1 MRIIQLSLA
10 LVALV
15 LASCGTQKKST
26 QDLTKNTDQY
36 IIQDSLSYAFG
47 VVQAMEMKKQNMGSL
62 NQADYSRAFKT
73 TLKEESQS
81 FPADL
86 AYQIVEQSIQQKAKQ
101 SNQMN
106 KEKGIEFLATN
117 AQREE
122 VKVTDSGLQYE
133 IIKEGDGPIPTA
145 SQKVTTHYT
154 GSLIDG
160 TIFDSSV
167 QRGEPI
173 TFPVGGVILG
183 WQEALQ
189 LMPKGSKWKLYIPQE
204 LAYGERGA
212 GAVIPPFSTLIF
224 EIELLDIQ

>member
-1 MRIIQLSLA
+1 MRLIQVT
-10 LVALV
+10 LVVTTLIM
-15 LASCGTQKKST
+15 ASCGSQKKST
-26 QDLTKNTDQY
+26 QDLTKNEDQY
-36 IIQDSLSYAFG
+36 IIKDSLSYALG
-47 VVQAMEMKKQNMGSL
+47 IVQATEMKNQNMGAL
-62 NQADYSRAFKT
+62 NHDDYTQAFKK
-73 TLKEESQS
+73 TLKEENETFSS
-81 FPADL
+81 DL
-86 AYQIVEQSIQQKAKQ
+86 AYQIVEQAIQQKVKQ
-101 SNQMN
+101 TNHMN
-106 KEKGIEFLATN
+106 KEKGIEFLANN
-117 AQREE
+117 AEREE

-133 IIKEGDGPIPTA
+133 ILEKGDGPIPTA
-145 SQKVTTHYT
+145 GQKVTTHYT
-154 GSLIDG
+154 GMLIDG

-189 LMPKGSKWKLYIPQE
+189 MMPKGSKWKLYIPQD